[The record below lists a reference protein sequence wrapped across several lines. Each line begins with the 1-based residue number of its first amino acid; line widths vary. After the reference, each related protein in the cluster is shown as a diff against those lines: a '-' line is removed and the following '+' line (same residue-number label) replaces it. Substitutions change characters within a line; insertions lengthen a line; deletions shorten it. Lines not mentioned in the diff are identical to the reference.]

1 MAVAPAQFG
10 HTQVGN
16 TSILRPEL
24 PLIATTA
31 GLFWAA
37 RHDGSLI
44 ASTPQIGPHLFVQGL
59 LQCPFD
65 RLQGSGVDLSIDLL
79 LDIARQGAPVHNLH
93 VVGKVA
99 SVMKL
104 RCMAHRD
111 ILRGSRLWLSWFYRM
126 SRVDAISR
134 NHPYT
139 TQIHRSLAVQVPPV
153 WAWVHI
159 VRGLLTAR
167 YLAAVP

>member
-104 RCMAHRD
+104 RGMAHRD

-126 SRVDAISR
+126 SRVDSISR

-139 TQIHRSLAVQVPPV
+139 TAGRTHLA
-153 WAWVHI
+153 
-159 VRGLLTAR
+159 
-167 YLAAVP
+167 